1 MSNPSSSVLRN
12 DPAFLEV
19 YNLARLSA
27 KHPDYPMP
35 PGGRGPYAIWQ
46 EGTAPGDL
54 TFTKTEFFLTREG
67 KWLPVYAFLAMEV
80 EERRKLCVFDT
91 AAEAMKQIENLT
103 GPAEVDVVRTAMAKG
118 VGGGSAPMP
127 PVTPES

>member
-12 DPAFLEV
+12 DPAFIEV

-27 KHPDYPMP
+27 RHPDYPMP

-54 TFTKTEFFLTREG
+54 TFTTTEFFLTREG
-67 KWLPVYAFLAMEV
+67 KWLPIYAFLAMEV
-80 EERRKLCVFDT
+80 EERRKLCIFDT
-91 AAEAMKQIENLT
+91 AAEALKQIESVV
-103 GPAEVDVVRTAMAKG
+103 GPAEVDVARTAMAKG
-118 VGGGSAPMP
+118 VGGGSAPTP
-127 PVTPES
+127 PAEQKS

>member
-1 MSNPSSSVLRN
+1 MSSPSSSVLRN

-27 KHPDYPMP
+27 KYPDYPMP

-46 EGTAPGDL
+46 EGSAPGDL
-54 TFTKTEFFLTREG
+54 TFSKTDFFLTREG

-80 EERRKLCVFDT
+80 EERRKLCIFDS
-91 AAEAMKQIENLT
+91 AAEAQQQIDCLT
-103 GPAEVDVVRTAMAKG
+103 GPAEVDLVRTAKAKG
-118 VGGGSAPMP
+118 VGSGSSGNP
-127 PVTPES
+127 PAGA